1 MLACI
6 FDVSNL
12 AHRYDYVLQSLSND
26 EGKKTG
32 ILFGITK
39 LLISICRNERPEI
52 ISFVFDPMLKSKGLD
67 SERPIHY
74 IEQYEAM
81 QEMLDI
87 LKINYVIAEEGYE
100 ADQMIAS
107 FVRLIRTYYGIQNFL
122 EIKIYSNDHD
132 YWQLI
137 DEDLVCV
144 TSGTGNESYRIVNR
158 DFIFKEYGVEPYQ
171 LLDLFALTGDKS
183 DNIEGIKG
191 IGPKKAAK
199 LVQEHGSLIGVLTSF
214 ASNGKHEGE
223 WQMAMEGYQKMNLL
237 DCYIPFSNK
246 YPVECEHLY
255 EREFLWFENLKNFFQ
270 RYQFEKFINMMMEHH
285 LFTGSPSF
293 PKYKMG
299 G

>member
-26 EGKKTG
+26 EMKTG

-39 LLISICRNERPEI
+39 LLISICRNEKPEI
-52 ISFVFDPMLKSKGLD
+52 ISFVFDPMHKSKNFQ
-67 SERPIHY
+67 SERPLHY
-74 IEQYEAM
+74 LQQYEAL

-87 LKINYVIAEEGYE
+87 LKINYVVAEDGNE

-107 FVRLIRTYYGIQNFL
+107 FVRLLRVYFGIQNIL
-122 EIKIYSNDHD
+122 QIKIYSNDHD

-144 TSGTGNESYRIVNR
+144 TSGSGNENYRIIDK
-158 DFIFKEYGVEPYQ
+158 DFIFKTYGVEPHQ
-171 LLDLFALTGDKS
+171 LLDLFSLTGDKS

-199 LVQEHGSLIGVLTSF
+199 LVKEHESLLGVLTSF
-214 ASNGKHEGE
+214 AADGKYVGE
-223 WQMAMEGYQKMNLL
+223 WQTAMEGYHKMNLL

-246 YPVECEHLY
+246 YPVICEHMY
-255 EREFLWFENLKNFFQ
+255 EREFLWFNDLKEFFK
-270 RYQFEKFINMMMEHH
+270 RFQFEKFLNMMMDHH
-285 LFTGSPSF
+285 LFTGNPSF
-293 PKYKMG
+293 QKYKLG